1 VSGDLNGSQCKAM
14 GGRGLT
20 QVRLA
25 DFGHG
30 TAEWAITESTG
41 RTPHD

>member
-1 VSGDLNGSQCKAM
+1 MAHNARLWVSEDV
-14 GGRGLT
+14 T

-30 TAEWAITESTG
+30 AAEWAITESTG